1 MRILVADDDEAIRD
15 LVEAVLRA
23 AGHDVVTA
31 ADGLEAWASFERD
44 HPEMLVLDWQMPG
57 LSGVELCEKVRKSA
71 TGQHTF
77 ILMATARG
85 ATDDLRRV
93 LGAGADDYLSK
104 PLTQEALSTRI
115 TIAERRMALDLE
127 RRQAVD
133 ALQRAQWLA
142 GIGETAI
149 AIQHEVNNPLTALL
163 GNVALL
169 EDETMP
175 PAERAS
181 CLRTIAE
188 QAVRIGAVVRRLSNL
203 RDPRSVEYIRGSR
216 MIDLSGDSTKS

>member
-1 MRILVADDDEAIRD
+1 MKILAADDDESIRD
-15 LVEAVLRA
+15 LVALVLKS
-23 AGHDVVTA
+23 AGHDVITA
-31 ADGLEAWASFERD
+31 PDGMEAWAAFERD
-44 HPEMLVLDWQMPG
+44 QPELLVLDWQMPG
-57 LSGVELCEKVRKSA
+57 LSGIELCEKVRKTP
-71 TGQHTF
+71 TGQHAF

-93 LGAGADDYLSK
+93 LAAGADDYIPK
-104 PLTQEALSTRI
+104 PLSPEALSTRI
-115 TIAERRMALDLE
+115 TIAERRMAQDLE

-169 EDETMP
+169 EDDTMTG
-175 PAERAS
+175 ADKAQ

-188 QAVRIGAVVRRLSNL
+188 QAVRIGAVVRRLSTL

-216 MIDLSGDSTKS
+216 MIDLSEK

>member
-1 MRILVADDDEAIRD
+1 MKILVADDDEAMRD
-15 LVEAVLRA
+15 LVEAVLTS
-23 AGHDVVTA
+23 AGHSVVTA
-31 ADGLEAWASFERD
+31 ADGLAAWAAFEREA
-44 HPEMLVLDWQMPG
+44 PELLVLDWQMPG
-57 LSGVELCEKVRKSA
+57 LSGVDLCEKVRRSS

-93 LGAGADDYLSK
+93 LAAGADDYLSK
-104 PLTQEALSTRI
+104 PLTPETLATRI
-115 TIAERRMALDLE
+115 TIAERHMAVDLE

-169 EDETMP
+169 EDNTMT
-175 PAERAS
+175 AEERAQ

-216 MIDLSGDSTKS
+216 MIDLSEKS

>member
-1 MRILVADDDEAIRD
+1 MKILVADDDENIRD
-15 LVEAVLRA
+15 LVELVLKS
-23 AGHDVVTA
+23 AGHDVATA
-31 ADGLEAWASFERD
+31 ADGLQAWATFERD
-44 HPEMLVLDWQMPG
+44 NPELLVLDWQMPG
-57 LSGVELCEKVRKSA
+57 LSGVELCEKVRRSP

-93 LGAGADDYLSK
+93 LAAGADDYLSK
-104 PLTQEALSTRI
+104 PLSPESLGTRI
-115 TIAERRMALDLE
+115 TIAERRMAQDLE

-175 PAERAS
+175 QPERAQ

-216 MIDLSGDSTKS
+216 MIDLSGDGTKS

>member
-1 MRILVADDDEAIRD
+1 
-15 LVEAVLRA
+15 
-23 AGHDVVTA
+23 
-31 ADGLEAWASFERD
+31 
-44 HPEMLVLDWQMPG
+44 MLVLDWQMPG
-57 LSGVELCEKVRKSA
+57 LSGVDLCEKVRRSPS
-71 TGQHTF
+71 GQHTF

-93 LGAGADDYLSK
+93 LAAGANDYLMK
-104 PLTQEALSTRI
+104 PLTPEALATRI
-115 TIAERRMALDLE
+115 TIAERHMAVDLE

-169 EDETMP
+169 EDNTMTVE
-175 PAERAS
+175 ERAQ

-188 QAVRIGAVVRRLSNL
+188 QAVRIGAVVRRLSTL

-216 MIDLSGDSTKS
+216 MIDLSEKS

>member
-1 MRILVADDDEAIRD
+1 MKILAADDDEAMRD
-15 LVEAVLRA
+15 LVGLVLKS
-23 AGHDVVTA
+23 AGHDVATV
-31 ADGLEAWASFERD
+31 ADGLEAWAAFERD
-44 HPEMLVLDWQMPG
+44 SPELLVLDWQMPG
-57 LSGVELCEKVRKSA
+57 LSGVELCERVRKTA
-71 TGQHTF
+71 AGQHVF
-77 ILMATARG
+77 ILMCTARG

-93 LGAGADDYLSK
+93 LAAGADDYIPK
-104 PLTQEALSTRI
+104 PLTPEALATRI

-169 EDETMP
+169 EDDTMTA
-175 PAERAS
+175 AERS
-181 CLRTIAE
+181 QCLRTIAE
-188 QAVRIGAVVRRLSNL
+188 QAVRIGAVVRRLSTL

-216 MIDLSGDSTKS
+216 MIDLSGQESS

>member
-1 MRILVADDDEAIRD
+1 MKILVADDDEAMRD
-15 LVEAVLRA
+15 LVEAVLKG
-23 AGHDVVTA
+23 AGHDIVTA
-31 ADGLEAWASFERD
+31 PDGLEAWTVFEREA
-44 HPEMLVLDWQMPG
+44 PELLVLDWQMPG
-57 LSGVELCEKVRKSA
+57 LSGVDLCEKVRRSPL
-71 TGQHTF
+71 GQHTF

-93 LGAGADDYLSK
+93 LAAGANDYLMK
-104 PLTQEALSTRI
+104 PLSPEALSTRI
-115 TIAERRMALDLE
+115 TIAERHMAVDLE

-169 EDETMP
+169 EDNTMT
-175 PAERAS
+175 AEERAS

-188 QAVRIGAVVRRLSNL
+188 QAVRIGAVVRRLSTL

-216 MIDLSGDSTKS
+216 MIDLSEK

>member
-1 MRILVADDDEAIRD
+1 MKILVADDDEAIRD
-15 LVEAVLRA
+15 LIEVVLKS

-31 ADGLEAWASFERD
+31 PDGLEAWAVFERD
-44 HPEMLVLDWQMPG
+44 APELLVLDWQMPG
-57 LSGVELCEKVRKSA
+57 LSGVDLCEKVRRTPS
-71 TGQHTF
+71 GQHTF
-77 ILMATARG
+77 ILMCTARG

-93 LGAGADDYLSK
+93 LAAGANDYLMK
-104 PLTQEALSTRI
+104 PLTPEALATRI
-115 TIAERRMALDLE
+115 TIAERHMAVDLE

-169 EDETMP
+169 EDNTMT
-175 PAERAS
+175 AEERQQ

-188 QAVRIGAVVRRLSNL
+188 QAVRIGGVVRRLSTL

-216 MIDLSGDSTKS
+216 MIDLSEKS

>member
-1 MRILVADDDEAIRD
+1 MKILVADDDEAMRD
-15 LVEAVLRA
+15 LVEAVLKS

-31 ADGLEAWASFERD
+31 ADGLEAWAAFERES
-44 HPEMLVLDWQMPG
+44 PELLVLDWQMPG
-57 LSGVELCEKVRKSA
+57 LSGVDLCEKVRRTP

-93 LGAGADDYLSK
+93 LAAGANDYLMK
-104 PLTQEALSTRI
+104 PVLPEALATRI
-115 TIAERRMALDLE
+115 TIAERHMAVDLE

-169 EDETMP
+169 EDNTMTA
-175 PAERAS
+175 AERS
-181 CLRTIAE
+181 QCLRTIAE
-188 QAVRIGAVVRRLSNL
+188 QAVRIGAVVRRLSTL

-216 MIDLSGDSTKS
+216 MIDLSEKNVEK

>member
-1 MRILVADDDEAIRD
+1 MKILVADDDEMMRD
-15 LVEAVLRA
+15 LVEAVLTN
-23 AGHDVVTA
+23 AGHSVVTA
-31 ADGLEAWASFERD
+31 ADGVEAWAAFEREA
-44 HPEMLVLDWQMPG
+44 PELLVLDWQMPG
-57 LSGVELCEKVRKSA
+57 LSGVDLCEKVRRSPA
-71 TGQHTF
+71 GQHTF

-93 LGAGADDYLSK
+93 LAAGADDYLSK
-104 PLTQEALSTRI
+104 PLTPETLATRI
-115 TIAERRMALDLE
+115 TIAERHMAVDLE

-169 EDETMP
+169 EDNTMT
-175 PAERAS
+175 AEERAQ

-216 MIDLSGDSTKS
+216 MIDLSEKS